1 MGRDSDTNQNS
12 LVKSKT
18 LSALLRACLGLL
30 VVALVILVYYV
41 YHDGG
46 WRDILQYY
54 RYFLNPKV
62 LKTFLL
68 SFGPYAAVIFVV
80 LQGLQVV
87 FAPIPGEVTGFVGGL
102 LFGKFGGTMLSTLGL
117 TLGSALAF
125 AIARWLGASFVHK
138 IVKKEYI
145 DRCDYFIT
153 HKGLYITFIM
163 FLIPGFPKDSLCY
176 LLGLT
181 KMRWVDFILMNVF
194 GRLPGTLILTL
205 EGDAVRHGQYKA
217 FWVLLA
223 LSVVLMTVLY
233 FGREAIIR
241 VSSQSKRLLQRK
253 EKDEGGKTDPVNG
266 EHVE

>member
-1 MGRDSDTNQNS
+1 MGRDSDTNQAS

-18 LSALLRACLGLL
+18 ASAVLRACLGLL
-30 VVALVILVYYV
+30 IIALVSLAYYV

-46 WRDILQYY
+46 WREVLLYY

-62 LKTFLL
+62 LKAFVL

-102 LFGKFGGTMLSTLGL
+102 LFGKIVGTILSTIGL
-117 TLGSALAF
+117 VLGSCLAF

-145 DRCDYFIT
+145 DRFDYFIT
-153 HKGLYITFIM
+153 HRGLYITFIL

-181 KMRWVDFILMNVF
+181 KMRWVDFVLMNVSA
-194 GRLPGTLILTL
+194 GSP
-205 EGDAVRHGQYKA
+205 A
-217 FWVLLA
+217 
-223 LSVVLMTVLY
+223 
-233 FGREAIIR
+233 
-241 VSSQSKRLLQRK
+241 
-253 EKDEGGKTDPVNG
+253 P
-266 EHVE
+266 

>member
-1 MGRDSDTNQNS
+1 MNRNS
-12 LVKSKT
+12 LVKSNT
-18 LSALLRACLGLL
+18 LSTVLRASLGLL
-30 VVALVILVYYV
+30 IAVLVILASYV

-46 WRDILQYY
+46 WREILMYY

-62 LKTFLL
+62 LKAFVL

-102 LFGKFGGTMLSTLGL
+102 LFGKLGGAILSTIGL
-117 TLGSALAF
+117 TLGSCLAF
-125 AIARWLGASFVHK
+125 AIARLLGASFVHK

-145 DRCDYFIT
+145 DRFDYFIT
-153 HKGLYITFIM
+153 HKGLYITFIL

-181 KMRWVDFILMNVF
+181 RMRWADFIFMNVF

-205 EGDAVRHGQYKA
+205 EGDAVMHGQYKA
-217 FWVLLA
+217 FWVLLLVSA
-223 LSVVLMTVLY
+223 VLMTVLY

-241 VSSQSKRLLQRK
+241 VFSRSKRLLQRQ

>member
-18 LSALLRACLGLL
+18 VSAVLRACLGLL
-30 VVALVILVYYV
+30 IAALVSLAYYV

-46 WRDILQYY
+46 WREIVLYY
-54 RYFLNPKV
+54 RYFLNPRV
-62 LKTFLL
+62 LQAFVL
-68 SFGPYAAVIFVV
+68 SFGPYAAVIFVT

-102 LFGKFGGTMLSTLGL
+102 LFGRIGGTILSTIGL

-145 DRCDYFIT
+145 DRFDYFIT
-153 HKGLYITFIM
+153 HKGLYITYVL

-194 GRLPGTLILTL
+194 CRLPGTLILTL

-223 LSVVLMTVLY
+223 LSAVLIAVLY

-241 VSSQSKRLLQRK
+241 LSSRSKKLLQRK
-253 EKDEGGKTDPVNG
+253 EKNEDGKTDPVNS
-266 EHVE
+266 EHVK